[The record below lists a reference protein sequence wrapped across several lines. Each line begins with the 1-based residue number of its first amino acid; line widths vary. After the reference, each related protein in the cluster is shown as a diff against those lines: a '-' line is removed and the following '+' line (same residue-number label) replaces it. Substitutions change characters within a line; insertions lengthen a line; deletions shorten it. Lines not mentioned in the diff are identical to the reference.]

1 MLKLIST
8 DLTLDASAI
17 EGMPSRTVS
26 GVAVPYGVAATVSD
40 GTKVI
45 FEEGSLPT
53 DGKAPK
59 LYLNH
64 SSEQAVGLV
73 FERTNVSGEGMMFS
87 ARISKTALG
96 DEALTLALDGVIDS
110 VSVGVNPT
118 KFKMQKDGT
127 MLVQAADW
135 IELSLVTGRPAFSGA
150 VITEVAATEPETE
163 TETIPHDDNE
173 TDIIQIEV
181 TQQETEN
188 MNEATPVEAAIPT
201 SPVVFA
207 EAKREFRMPSAGE
220 YLAAMHIGGDT
231 FRKVNAA
238 FHDAARKNQSAIE
251 AVSQDLTS
259 DTPGLLPVPVLGP
272 VFQNY
277 NFLRPTV
284 AAFGT
289 RAMPQGSG
297 ISFTRPSITTP
308 TAAGVQSTQ
317 GTAVTS
323 QTMILAANSV
333 SRQTVAGSIQIA
345 QQTMDFTDPAAMN
358 VILNDLAGQYLKQT
372 DNIAIDYIVSQKQ
385 ASGFTWTVTA
395 GDATTL
401 MNAIY
406 GCAENISSTTNLFP
420 THLVVSPNVWAKLG
434 AQLDDSK
441 RPLFPAIGAPGL
453 MGQNTLGAG
462 NATSWSGMN
471 PLGLEI
477 VVDGNAA
484 SNTMLVV
491 HGPAIELYEAQQGM
505 RSVEVPDLLARTF
518 SYYGYFATFVQD
530 AQNPSAVAGSQFV
543 QAITVA

>member
-8 DLTLDASAI
+8 DLTMDASAV
-17 EGMPSRTVS
+17 EGVPSRTVS

-45 FEEGSLPT
+45 FEKGSLPT
-53 DGKAPK
+53 EGKAPK
-59 LYLNH
+59 LYVNH
-64 SSEQAVGLV
+64 DSEQAVGIV
-73 FERTNVSGEGMMFS
+73 TERTEMQDGMFFS
-87 ARISKTALG
+87 ARFSKTSRAE
-96 DEALTLALDGVIDS
+96 EALQLSLDGVIDS

-118 KFKMQKDGT
+118 KFKIQDDGT

-135 IELSLVTGRPAFSGA
+135 IELSLVTGRPAFAGA
-150 VITEVAATEPETE
+150 VITEVAASEP
-163 TETIPHDDNE
+163 ETIPHDEQEKDIIETEVPEQENE
-173 TDIIQIEV
+173 TMSES
-181 TQQETEN
+181 
-188 MNEATPVEAAIPT
+188 TPVEAAIPT

-207 EAKREFRMPSAGE
+207 ESKREFKMPSAGE

-231 FRKVNAA
+231 YRKVNAA
-238 FHDAARKNQSAIE
+238 FHDAARRNQSAIE

-277 NFLRPTV
+277 NFIRPTV
-284 AAFGT
+284 SAFGT

-308 TAAGVQSTQ
+308 TAAGKQNTQ

-323 QTMILAANSV
+323 QTMVLAANTV
-333 SRQTVAGSIQIA
+333 TRQTVAGSIQIA

-372 DNIAIDYIVSQKQ
+372 NDIAVDYLVAQKQ
-385 ASGFTWTVTA
+385 ASGYTWTVTA
-395 GDATTL
+395 GDVSTL
-401 MNAIY
+401 ITGIY
-406 GCAENISSTTNLFP
+406 GAAENISASTNLFP
-420 THLVVSPNVWAKLG
+420 THLVVSVDVWRKLG
-434 AQLDDSK
+434 SQVDDVN
-441 RPLFPAIGAPGL
+441 RPVFPAIGAPGL
-453 MGQNTLGAG
+453 IGQNTLGAG
-462 NATSWSGMN
+462 SAASWSGMN

-477 VVDGNAA
+477 IVDGNAA
-484 SNTMLVV
+484 SGTMLVV
-491 HGPAIELYEAQQGM
+491 HGPAVEFYEAQQGM

>member
-8 DLTLDASAI
+8 DLTLDAAAI
-17 EGMPSRTVS
+17 EGMPSRSVS

-59 LYLNH
+59 IYLNH
-64 SSEQAVGLV
+64 NSEQAVGLV
-73 FERTNVSGEGMMFS
+73 SERVSTSEGMLFT

-96 DEALTLALDGVIDS
+96 EEALTLALDGVIDS

-118 KFKMQKDGT
+118 KFKITDDGT

-135 IELSLVTGRPAFSGA
+135 IELSLVTGRPAFAGA
-150 VITEVAATEPETE
+150 VITEVAASEA
-163 TETIPHDDNE
+163 ETIPHQDTE
-173 TDIIQIEV
+173 KDIIQEEV
-181 TQQETEN
+181 TQQETET

-231 FRKVNAA
+231 YRKVNAA
-238 FHDAARKNQSAIE
+238 YHEAARKNQSAIE

-277 NFLRPTV
+277 NFIRPTV
-284 AAFGT
+284 SAFGT

-308 TAAGVQSTQ
+308 TAAGKQNTQ
-317 GTAVTS
+317 GTAVAS
-323 QTMILAANSV
+323 QTMVLAANTV
-333 SRQTVAGSIQIA
+333 TRQTVAGSIQIA

-358 VILNDLAGQYLKQT
+358 VILSDLAGQYLKQT
-372 DNIAIDYIVSQKQ
+372 NDIAVDYLVSQKQ
-385 ASGFTWTVTA
+385 TSGYTWTVTA
-395 GDATTL
+395 GDVSSLITG
-401 MNAIY
+401 IY
-406 GCAENISSTTNLFP
+406 GAAENISASTNLFP
-420 THLVVSPNVWAKLG
+420 THLVCSVDVWRKLG
-434 AQLDDSK
+434 SQVDDVN
-441 RPLFPAIGAPGL
+441 RPVFPAIGAPGL
-453 MGQNTLGAG
+453 IGQNTLGAG
-462 NATSWSGMN
+462 SAASWSGMN

-484 SNTMLVV
+484 AGTMLVV
-491 HGPAIELYEAQQGM
+491 HAPAVEFYEAQQGM

>member
-1 MLKLIST
+1 MLKFIST
-8 DLTLDASAI
+8 DLTLDASAV
-17 EGMPSRTVS
+17 EGVASRSIS
-26 GVAVPYGVAATVSD
+26 GVAVPYGVSATVSD

-45 FEEGSLPT
+45 FEEGSLPI

-64 SSEQAVGLV
+64 DSEQAVGIV
-73 FERTNVSGEGMMFS
+73 TERVNTPEGMMFS
-87 ARISKTALG
+87 ARLSKTARAE
-96 DEALTLALDGVIDS
+96 EALQLSLDSVIDS

-127 MLVQAADW
+127 MLVEAADW

-150 VITEVAATEPETE
+150 VITDVAASEPES
-163 TETIPHDDNE
+163 IPHE
-173 TDIIQIEV
+173 EVSEDIIQEEV
-181 TQQETEN
+181 SPQENTT
-188 MNEATPVEAAIPT
+188 MNEATPVEATIPT

-207 EAKREFRMPSAGE
+207 EPKREFRMPSAGE

-231 FRKVNAA
+231 YRKVNAA
-238 FHDAARKNQSAIE
+238 FHDAARRNQSAIE

-272 VFQNY
+272 LFQNVNLQY
-277 NFLRPTV
+277 RPV
-284 AAFGT
+284 VNAFGT

-308 TAAGVQSTQ
+308 TSSGVQSTQ
-317 GTAVTS
+317 GTAVSS
-323 QTMILAANSV
+323 QTMVLAANTV

-358 VILNDLAGQYLKQT
+358 IILNDLAGQYLKQT
-372 DNIAIDYIVSQKQ
+372 DNIAADYLVAQKQ

-395 GDATTL
+395 GDATSL

-406 GCAENISSTTNLFP
+406 GCAENISTTTNLFP
-420 THLVVSPNVWAKLG
+420 THMVVSPNVWAKLG

-471 PLGLEI
+471 PLGLEL
-477 VVDGNAA
+477 VVDGNLA
-484 SNTMLVV
+484 SNTMLIV

-505 RSVEVPDLLARTF
+505 RSVDVPDLLARTF
-518 SYYGYFATFVQD
+518 SYYGYFATFAQD
-530 AQNPSAVAGSQFV
+530 AQNPTAVAGSQFI
-543 QAITVA
+543 QAVTIA

>member
-1 MLKLIST
+1 MLKFIST
-8 DLTLDASAI
+8 DLTLDASAV
-17 EGMPSRTVS
+17 EGVASRTVS
-26 GVAVPYGVAATVSD
+26 GVAVPYGIAATVSD

-64 SSEQAVGLV
+64 DSEQAVGIV
-73 FERTNVSGEGMMFS
+73 TERVDTPEGMMFS
-87 ARISKTALG
+87 ARISKTPQG
-96 DEALTLALDGVIDS
+96 ETALTLALDKVIDS

-150 VITEVAATEPETE
+150 VITDVAASEPES
-163 TETIPHDDNE
+163 IPHE
-173 TDIIQIEV
+173 EVSEDIIQEEV
-181 TQQETEN
+181 SPQEKTTMSES
-188 MNEATPVEAAIPT
+188 TPVEATIPT

-207 EAKREFRMPSAGE
+207 EPKREFRMPSAGE

-231 FRKVNAA
+231 YRKVNAA
-238 FHDAARKNQSAIE
+238 FHDAARRNQSAIE

-272 VFQNY
+272 LFQNVNLQY
-277 NFLRPTV
+277 RPV
-284 AAFGT
+284 VNAFGT

-308 TAAGVQSTQ
+308 TSSGVQSTQ
-317 GTAVTS
+317 GTAVSS
-323 QTMILAANSV
+323 QTMVLAANTV

-358 VILNDLAGQYLKQT
+358 IILNDLAGQYLKQT
-372 DNIAIDYIVSQKQ
+372 DNIAADYLVAQKQ

-395 GDATTL
+395 GDASSL

-406 GCAENISSTTNLFP
+406 GCAENISTTTNLFP
-420 THLVVSPNVWAKLG
+420 THMVVSPNVWAKLG

-471 PLGLEI
+471 PLGLEL
-477 VVDGNAA
+477 VVDGNLA
-484 SNTMLVV
+484 SNTMLIV

-518 SYYGYFATFVQD
+518 SYYGYFATFAQD
-530 AQNPSAVAGSQFV
+530 AQNPTAVAGSQFI
-543 QAITVA
+543 QAITIA

>member
-1 MLKLIST
+1 MLKFIST
-8 DLTLDASAI
+8 DLTLDASAV
-17 EGMPSRTVS
+17 EGVASRTVS
-26 GVAVPYGVAATVSD
+26 GVAVPYGIAATVSD

-73 FERTNVSGEGMMFS
+73 FERTNVAGEGMMFS

-135 IELSLVTGRPAFSGA
+135 IELSLVTGRPAFAGA
-150 VITEVAATEPETE
+150 VITDVAASEPES
-163 TETIPHDDNE
+163 IPHE
-173 TDIIQIEV
+173 EVSEDIIQEEV
-181 TQQETEN
+181 SPQEKTTMSES
-188 MNEATPVEAAIPT
+188 TPVEATIPT

-207 EAKREFRMPSAGE
+207 EPKREFRMPSAGE

-231 FRKVNAA
+231 YRKVNAA
-238 FHDAARKNQSAIE
+238 FHDAARRNQSAIE

-272 VFQNY
+272 LFQNVNLQY
-277 NFLRPTV
+277 RPV
-284 AAFGT
+284 VNAFGT

-323 QTMILAANSV
+323 QTMVLAANSV
-333 SRQTVAGSIQIA
+333 SRQTVSGSIQIA

-358 VILNDLAGQYLKQT
+358 IILNDLAGQYLKQT
-372 DNIAIDYIVSQKQ
+372 DNIAADYLVAQKQ

-395 GDATTL
+395 GDASSL
-401 MNAIY
+401 MTAIY
-406 GCAENISSTTNLFP
+406 GCAENISTTTNLFP
-420 THLVVSPNVWAKLG
+420 THMVVSPNVWAKLG
-434 AQLDDSK
+434 AQLDNSK

-471 PLGLEI
+471 PLGLEL
-477 VVDGNAA
+477 VVDGNLA
-484 SNTMLVV
+484 SNTMLIV

-518 SYYGYFATFVQD
+518 SYYGYFATFAQD
-530 AQNPSAVAGSQFV
+530 AQNPTAVAGSQFI
-543 QAITVA
+543 QAITIA

>member
-1 MLKLIST
+1 MLKLISH
-8 DLTLDASAI
+8 DLTLDASKV
-17 EGMPSRTVS
+17 EGVPSRTVS

-45 FEEGSLPT
+45 FEAGSLPT

-59 LYLNH
+59 LYVNH
-64 SSEQAVGLV
+64 DSEQAVGIV
-73 FERTNVSGEGMMFS
+73 TERVETSEGMMFS
-87 ARISKTALG
+87 ARFSKTSRA
-96 DEALTLALDGVIDS
+96 DEALQLSLDGVIDS

-118 KFKMQKDGT
+118 KFKIKDDGT

-135 IELSLVTGRPAFSGA
+135 LEISLVTGRPAFADA
-150 VITEVAATEPETE
+150 VITQVAASEGESIPQEETE
-163 TETIPHDDNE
+163 ITN
-173 TDIIQIEV
+173 IQIEV
-181 TQQETEN
+181 PEQEKETMSAE
-188 MNEATPVEAAIPT
+188 TPIEAAIPT

-238 FHDAARKNQSAIE
+238 FHDAARRNQSAIE

-259 DTPGLLPVPVLGP
+259 DTPGLLPLPVLGP
-272 VFQNY
+272 VFQNVNLQY
-277 NFLRPTV
+277 RPVV

-297 ISFTRPSITTP
+297 ISFTRPSISTP
-308 TAAGVQSTQ
+308 TASGVQSTQ

-323 QTMILAANSV
+323 QTMVLAANTV
-333 SRQTVAGSIQIA
+333 TRQTVAGSIQIA

-358 VILNDLAGQYLKQT
+358 IILNDLAGQYLKQT
-372 DNIAIDYIVSQKQ
+372 DNIAADYLVAQKQ

-395 GDATTL
+395 GDASSL
-401 MNAIY
+401 MTAIY
-406 GCAENISSTTNLFP
+406 GCAENISTTTNLFP
-420 THLVVSPNVWAKLG
+420 THMVVSPNVWAKLG
-434 AQLDDSK
+434 SQLDNSK

-453 MGQNTLGAG
+453 IGQNTLGAG

-471 PLGLEI
+471 PLGLEL
-477 VVDGNAA
+477 VVDGNLA
-484 SNTMLVV
+484 SNTMLIV

-518 SYYGYFATFVQD
+518 SYYGYFATFAQD
-530 AQNPSAVAGSQFV
+530 AQNPSAVAGSQFI
-543 QAITVA
+543 QAITIA

>member
-1 MLKLIST
+1 MLKLISH
-8 DLTLDASAI
+8 DLTLDASKV
-17 EGMPSRTVS
+17 EGVPSRTVS

-45 FEEGSLPT
+45 FEAGSLPT

-59 LYLNH
+59 LYVNH
-64 SSEQAVGLV
+64 DSEQAVGIV
-73 FERTNVSGEGMMFS
+73 TERVETSDGMMFS
-87 ARISKTALG
+87 ARFSKTSRAE
-96 DEALTLALDGVIDS
+96 EALQLSLDGVIDS
-110 VSVGVNPT
+110 VSVGVNPV
-118 KFKMQKDGT
+118 KFKIKDDGT
-127 MLVQAADW
+127 MVVQAAEW
-135 IELSLVTGRPAFSGA
+135 IELSLVTGRPAFADA
-150 VITEVAATEPETE
+150 VITQVAASEGESIPQVETE
-163 TETIPHDDNE
+163 ITN
-173 TDIIQIEV
+173 IQIEV
-181 TQQETEN
+181 PEQEKETMSVE
-188 MNEATPVEAAIPT
+188 TPIEAAIPT

-238 FHDAARKNQSAIE
+238 FHDAARRNQSAIE

-272 VFQNY
+272 VFQNVNLQY
-277 NFLRPTV
+277 RPV
-284 AAFGT
+284 VNAFGT

-297 ISFTRPSITTP
+297 ITFTRPSITTP
-308 TAAGVQSTQ
+308 TSSGVQSTQ
-317 GTAVTS
+317 GTAVSS
-323 QTMILAANSV
+323 QTMVLAANSV

-358 VILNDLAGQYLKQT
+358 IILNDLAGQYLKQT
-372 DNIAIDYIVSQKQ
+372 DNIAADYLVAQKQ

-395 GDATTL
+395 GDATSL

-406 GCAENISSTTNLFP
+406 GCAENISTTTNLFP
-420 THLVVSPNVWAKLG
+420 THMVVSPNVWAKLG
-434 AQLDDSK
+434 SQLDNSK

-453 MGQNTLGAG
+453 IGQNTLGAG

-471 PLGLEI
+471 PLGLEL
-477 VVDGNAA
+477 VVDGNLA

-518 SYYGYFATFVQD
+518 SYYGYFATFAQD
-530 AQNPSAVAGSQFV
+530 AQNPSAVAGSQFI
-543 QAITVA
+543 QAITIA

>member
-1 MLKLIST
+1 MLKLISH
-8 DLTLDASAI
+8 DLTLDASKV
-17 EGMPSRTVS
+17 EGVPSRTVS

-45 FEEGSLPT
+45 FEAGSLPT

-59 LYLNH
+59 LYVNH
-64 SSEQAVGLV
+64 DSEQAVGIV
-73 FERTNVSGEGMMFS
+73 TERVETSEGMMFS
-87 ARISKTALG
+87 ARFSKTSRA
-96 DEALTLALDGVIDS
+96 DEALQLSLDGVIDS

-118 KFKMQKDGT
+118 KFKIKDDGT

-135 IELSLVTGRPAFSGA
+135 LEISLVTGRPAFSGA
-150 VITEVAATEPETE
+150 VITDVAASEPESIPQDE
-163 TETIPHDDNE
+163 TEITN
-173 TDIIQIEV
+173 IQIEV
-181 TQQETEN
+181 PEQEKETMSVE
-188 MNEATPVEAAIPT
+188 TPIEAAIPT

-207 EAKREFRMPSAGE
+207 ESKREFRMPSAGE

-259 DTPGLLPVPVLGP
+259 DTPGLLPVPVLGNL
-272 VFQNY
+272 FQNVNLQY
-277 NFLRPTV
+277 RPV
-284 AAFGT
+284 VNAFGT

-308 TAAGVQSTQ
+308 TSSGVQSTQ
-317 GTAVTS
+317 GTAVSS
-323 QTMILAANSV
+323 QTMVLAANTV
-333 SRQTVAGSIQIA
+333 TRQTVAGSIQIA

-358 VILNDLAGQYLKQT
+358 IILNDLAGQYLKQT
-372 DNIAIDYIVSQKQ
+372 DNIAADYLVAQKQ

-395 GDATTL
+395 GDASSL
-401 MNAIY
+401 MTAIY
-406 GCAENISSTTNLFP
+406 GCAENISTTTNLFP
-420 THLVVSPNVWAKLG
+420 THMVVSPNVWAKLG
-434 AQLDDSK
+434 SQLDNSK

-453 MGQNTLGAG
+453 IGQNTLGAG

-471 PLGLEI
+471 PLGLEL
-477 VVDGNAA
+477 VVDGNLA
-484 SNTMLVV
+484 SNTMLIV

-518 SYYGYFATFVQD
+518 SYYGYFATFAQD
-530 AQNPSAVAGSQFV
+530 AQNPSAVAGSQFI
-543 QAITVA
+543 QAITIA

>member
-1 MLKLIST
+1 MLKLISH
-8 DLTLDASAI
+8 DLTLDASKV
-17 EGMPSRTVS
+17 EGVPSRTVS

-45 FEEGSLPT
+45 FEAGSLPT

-59 LYLNH
+59 LYVNH
-64 SSEQAVGLV
+64 DSEQAVGIV
-73 FERTNVSGEGMMFS
+73 TERVETSEGMMFS
-87 ARISKTALG
+87 ARFSKTSRAE
-96 DEALTLALDGVIDS
+96 EALQLSLDGVIDS

-118 KFKMQKDGT
+118 KFKIKDDGT
-127 MLVQAADW
+127 MLVQAAEW
-135 IELSLVTGRPAFSGA
+135 IELSLVTGRPAFADA
-150 VITEVAATEPETE
+150 VITQVAASEGES
-163 TETIPHDDNE
+163 IPQDEIEITN
-173 TDIIQIEV
+173 IQIEV
-181 TQQETEN
+181 PEQEKETMSVE
-188 MNEATPVEAAIPT
+188 TPIEAAIPT

-238 FHDAARKNQSAIE
+238 FHDAARRNQSAIE

-259 DTPGLLPVPVLGP
+259 DTPGLLPLPVLGP
-272 VFQNY
+272 VFQNVNLQY
-277 NFLRPTV
+277 RPVV

-297 ISFTRPSITTP
+297 ISFTRPSISTP
-308 TAAGVQSTQ
+308 TASGVQSTQ

-323 QTMILAANSV
+323 QTMVLAANTV
-333 SRQTVAGSIQIA
+333 TRQTVAGSIQIA

-358 VILNDLAGQYLKQT
+358 IILNDLAGQYLKQT
-372 DNIAIDYIVSQKQ
+372 DNIAADYLVAQKQ

-395 GDATTL
+395 GDASSL
-401 MNAIY
+401 MTAIY
-406 GCAENISSTTNLFP
+406 GCAENISTTTNLFP
-420 THLVVSPNVWAKLG
+420 THMVVSPNVWAKLG
-434 AQLDDSK
+434 SQLDNSK

-453 MGQNTLGAG
+453 IGQNTLGAG

-471 PLGLEI
+471 PLGLEL
-477 VVDGNAA
+477 VVDGNLA
-484 SNTMLVV
+484 SNTMLIV

-518 SYYGYFATFVQD
+518 SYYGYFATFAQD
-530 AQNPSAVAGSQFV
+530 AQNPSAVAGSQFI
-543 QAITVA
+543 QAITIA

>member
-1 MLKLIST
+1 MLKLISH
-8 DLTLDASAI
+8 DLTLDASKV
-17 EGMPSRTVS
+17 EGVPSRTVS

-45 FEEGSLPT
+45 FEAGSLPT

-59 LYLNH
+59 LYVNH
-64 SSEQAVGLV
+64 DSEQAVGIV
-73 FERTNVSGEGMMFS
+73 TERVETSEGMMFS
-87 ARISKTALG
+87 ARFSKTSRA
-96 DEALTLALDGVIDS
+96 DEALQLSLDGVIDS

-118 KFKMQKDGT
+118 KFKIKDDGT

-135 IELSLVTGRPAFSGA
+135 LEISLVTGRPAFADA
-150 VITEVAATEPETE
+150 VITQVAASEGESIPQEETE
-163 TETIPHDDNE
+163 ITN
-173 TDIIQIEV
+173 IQIEV
-181 TQQETEN
+181 PEQEKETMSVE
-188 MNEATPVEAAIPT
+188 TPIEAAIPT

-238 FHDAARKNQSAIE
+238 FHDAARRNQSAIE

-272 VFQNY
+272 VFQNVNLQY
-277 NFLRPTV
+277 RPV
-284 AAFGT
+284 VNAFGT

-297 ISFTRPSITTP
+297 ITFTRPSITTP
-308 TAAGVQSTQ
+308 TSSGVQSTQ
-317 GTAVTS
+317 GTAVSS
-323 QTMILAANSV
+323 QTMVLAANSV

-358 VILNDLAGQYLKQT
+358 IILNDLAGQYLKQT
-372 DNIAIDYIVSQKQ
+372 DNIAADYLVAQKQ

-395 GDATTL
+395 GDASSL
-401 MNAIY
+401 MTAIY
-406 GCAENISSTTNLFP
+406 GCAENISTTTNLFP
-420 THLVVSPNVWAKLG
+420 THMVVSPNVWAKLG
-434 AQLDDSK
+434 SQLDNSK

-453 MGQNTLGAG
+453 IGQNTLGAG

-471 PLGLEI
+471 PLGLEL
-477 VVDGNAA
+477 VVDGNLA
-484 SNTMLVV
+484 SNTMLIV

-518 SYYGYFATFVQD
+518 SYYGYFATFAQD
-530 AQNPSAVAGSQFV
+530 AQNPSAVAGSQFI
-543 QAITVA
+543 QAITIA

>member
-8 DLTLDASAI
+8 DLTLDAAAI
-17 EGMPSRTVS
+17 EGVPSRTVS
-26 GVAVPYGVAATVSD
+26 GIAVPYGVAATVSD

-45 FEEGSLPT
+45 FEKGSLPT

-59 LYLNH
+59 IYLNH
-64 SSEQAVGLV
+64 NSEQAVGLIQ
-73 FERTNVSGEGMMFS
+73 ERVDTEEGMLFT

-96 DEALTLALDGVIDS
+96 EEALTLALDGVIDS

-150 VITEVAATEPETE
+150 IITDVAATEPET
-163 TETIPHDDNE
+163 IPHE
-173 TDIIQIEV
+173 EEQKDIIQEEV
-181 TQQETEN
+181 SNEEN
-188 MNEATPVEAAIPT
+188 PTMSESTPVEAAIIPT

-207 EAKREFRMPSAGE
+207 EPKREFKMPSAGD

-231 FRKVNAA
+231 YRKVNAA
-238 FHDAARKNQSAIE
+238 FHDAARRGQSAIE

-277 NFLRPTV
+277 NFMRPTV
-284 AAFGT
+284 SAFGT
-289 RAMPQGSG
+289 RAMPNGSG

-308 TAAGVQSTQ
+308 TAAGKQTTQ

-323 QTMILAANSV
+323 QTMVLAANTV
-333 SRQTVAGSIQIA
+333 TRQTVAGSIQIA

-372 DNIAIDYIVSQKQ
+372 NDIAIDYLVSQKQ
-385 ASGFTWTVTA
+385 ASGYTWTVTA
-395 GDATTL
+395 GDVSSLIAG
-401 MNAIY
+401 IY
-406 GCAENISSTTNLFP
+406 GSAENISATTNLFP
-420 THLVVSPNVWAKLG
+420 THLVCSVDVWRKLG
-434 AQLDDSK
+434 SQVDDVN
-441 RPLFPAIGAPGL
+441 RPVFPAIGAPGL
-453 MGQNTLGAG
+453 IGQNTLGAG
-462 NATSWSGMN
+462 SAASWSGMN

-484 SNTMLVV
+484 AGTMLVV
-491 HGPAIELYEAQQGM
+491 HAPAVEFYEAQQGM

-530 AQNPSAVAGSQFV
+530 AQNPTAVAGSQFV

>member
-1 MLKLIST
+1 MLKLISH
-8 DLTLDASAI
+8 DLTLDASKV
-17 EGMPSRTVS
+17 EGVPSRTVS

-45 FEEGSLPT
+45 FEAGSLPT

-59 LYLNH
+59 LYVNH
-64 SSEQAVGLV
+64 DSEQAVGIV
-73 FERTNVSGEGMMFS
+73 TERVETSDGMMFS
-87 ARISKTALG
+87 ARFSKTSRAE
-96 DEALTLALDGVIDS
+96 EALQLSLDGVIDS
-110 VSVGVNPT
+110 VSVGVNPL
-118 KFKMQKDGT
+118 KFKIKDDGT
-127 MLVQAADW
+127 MVVQAAEW
-135 IELSLVTGRPAFSGA
+135 IELSLVTGRPAFADA
-150 VITEVAATEPETE
+150 VITQVAASEGESIPQVETE
-163 TETIPHDDNE
+163 ITN
-173 TDIIQIEV
+173 IQIEV
-181 TQQETEN
+181 PEQEKET
-188 MNEATPVEAAIPT
+188 MSAEAPIEAAIPT

-207 EAKREFRMPSAGE
+207 ESKREFKMPSAGE
-220 YLAAMHIGGDT
+220 YLAAMHIGGET

-238 FHDAARKNQSAIE
+238 FHDAARRNQSAIE

-259 DTPGLLPVPVLGP
+259 DTPGLLPLPVLGP
-272 VFQNY
+272 VFQNVNLQY
-277 NFLRPTV
+277 RPVV

-297 ISFTRPSITTP
+297 ISFTRPSISTP

-323 QTMILAANSV
+323 QTMVLAANTV
-333 SRQTVAGSIQIA
+333 TRQTVAGSIQIA

-358 VILNDLAGQYLKQT
+358 IILNDLAGQYLKQT
-372 DNIAIDYIVSQKQ
+372 DNIAVDYLVAQKQ

-395 GDATTL
+395 GDATSL

-406 GCAENISSTTNLFP
+406 GCAVNISSTTNLFP
-420 THLVVSPNVWAKLG
+420 THLVVSPDVWSKLG
-434 AQLDDSK
+434 AQLDSSK

-453 MGQNTLGAG
+453 IGQNTLGAG

-471 PLGLEI
+471 PLGLEL

-484 SNTMLVV
+484 SGTMLVV
-491 HGPAIELYEAQQGM
+491 HGPAVELYEAQQGM

-518 SYYGYFATFVQD
+518 SYYGYFATFAQD
-530 AQNPSAVAGSQFV
+530 AQNPTAVAGSQFI

>member
-1 MLKLIST
+1 MLKLISH
-8 DLTLDASAI
+8 DLTLDASKV
-17 EGMPSRTVS
+17 EGVPSRTVS

-45 FEEGSLPT
+45 FEAGSLPT

-59 LYLNH
+59 LYVNH
-64 SSEQAVGLV
+64 DSEQAVGIV
-73 FERTNVSGEGMMFS
+73 TERTEMADGMFFS
-87 ARISKTALG
+87 ARFSKTSRAE
-96 DEALTLALDGVIDS
+96 EALQLSLDGVIDS

-118 KFKMQKDGT
+118 KFKIKDDGT
-127 MLVQAADW
+127 MVVQAAEW
-135 IELSLVTGRPAFSGA
+135 IELSLVTGRPAFADA
-150 VITEVAATEPETE
+150 VITQVAASEGESIPQDETE
-163 TETIPHDDNE
+163 ITN
-173 TDIIQIEV
+173 IQIEV
-181 TQQETEN
+181 PEQEKETMSVE
-188 MNEATPVEAAIPT
+188 TPIEAAIPT

-238 FHDAARKNQSAIE
+238 FHDAARRNQSAIE

-259 DTPGLLPVPVLGP
+259 DTPGLLPLPVLGP
-272 VFQNY
+272 VFQNVNLQY
-277 NFLRPTV
+277 RPVV

-297 ISFTRPSITTP
+297 ISFTRPSISTP
-308 TAAGVQSTQ
+308 TASGVQSTQ

-323 QTMILAANSV
+323 QTMVLAANTV
-333 SRQTVAGSIQIA
+333 TRQTVAGSIQIA

-358 VILNDLAGQYLKQT
+358 IILNDLAGQYLKQT
-372 DNIAIDYIVSQKQ
+372 DNIAADYLVAQKQ

-395 GDATTL
+395 GDASSL
-401 MNAIY
+401 MTAIY
-406 GCAENISSTTNLFP
+406 GCAENISTTTNLFP
-420 THLVVSPNVWAKLG
+420 THMVVSPNVWAKLG
-434 AQLDDSK
+434 SQLDNSK

-453 MGQNTLGAG
+453 IGQNTLGAG

-471 PLGLEI
+471 PLGLEL
-477 VVDGNAA
+477 VVDGNLA
-484 SNTMLVV
+484 SNTMLIV

-518 SYYGYFATFVQD
+518 SYYGYFATFAQD
-530 AQNPSAVAGSQFV
+530 AQNPSAVAGSQFI
-543 QAITVA
+543 QAITIA

>member
-1 MLKLIST
+1 MLKLISH
-8 DLTLDASAI
+8 DLTLDASKV
-17 EGMPSRTVS
+17 EGVPSRTVS

-45 FEEGSLPT
+45 FEAGSLPT

-59 LYLNH
+59 LYVNH
-64 SSEQAVGLV
+64 DSEQAVGIV
-73 FERTNVSGEGMMFS
+73 TERVETSDGMMFS
-87 ARISKTALG
+87 ARFSKTSRAE
-96 DEALTLALDGVIDS
+96 EALQLSLDGVIDS
-110 VSVGVNPT
+110 VSVGVNPL
-118 KFKMQKDGT
+118 KFKIKDDGT
-127 MLVQAADW
+127 MVVQAAEW
-135 IELSLVTGRPAFSGA
+135 IELSLVTGRPAFADA
-150 VITEVAATEPETE
+150 VITQVAASEGESIPQVETE
-163 TETIPHDDNE
+163 ITN
-173 TDIIQIEV
+173 IQIEV
-181 TQQETEN
+181 PEQEKET
-188 MNEATPVEAAIPT
+188 MSAEAPIEAAIPT

-207 EAKREFRMPSAGE
+207 ESKREFRMPSAGE

-238 FHDAARKNQSAIE
+238 FHDAARRNQSAIE

-272 VFQNY
+272 VFQNVNLQY
-277 NFLRPTV
+277 RPV
-284 AAFGT
+284 VNAFGT

-323 QTMILAANSV
+323 QTMVLAANSV
-333 SRQTVAGSIQIA
+333 SRQTIAGSIQIA

-358 VILNDLAGQYLKQT
+358 IILNDLAGQYLKQT
-372 DNIAIDYIVSQKQ
+372 DNIAVDYLVAQKQ

-395 GDATTL
+395 GDATSL

-406 GCAENISSTTNLFP
+406 GCAVNISSTTNLFP
-420 THLVVSPNVWAKLG
+420 THMVVSPDVWSKLG
-434 AQLDDSK
+434 SQLDNSK

-453 MGQNTLGAG
+453 IGQNTLGAG

-471 PLGLEI
+471 PLGLEL

-484 SNTMLVV
+484 ANTMLIV

-530 AQNPSAVAGSQFV
+530 AQNPTAVAGSQFI
-543 QAITVA
+543 QAITIA

>member
-1 MLKLIST
+1 MLKLISH
-8 DLTLDASAI
+8 DLTLDASKV
-17 EGMPSRTVS
+17 EGVPSRTVS

-45 FEEGSLPT
+45 FEAGSLPT
-53 DGKAPK
+53 EGKAPK
-59 LYLNH
+59 LYVNH
-64 SSEQAVGLV
+64 DSEQAVGIV
-73 FERTNVSGEGMMFS
+73 TERVETPEGMMFS
-87 ARISKTALG
+87 ARFSKTSRAE
-96 DEALTLALDGVIDS
+96 EALQLSLDGVIDS

-118 KFKMQKDGT
+118 KFKIQDDGT

-135 IELSLVTGRPAFSGA
+135 LELSLVTGRPAFADA
-150 VITEVAATEPETE
+150 VITQVAASEPES
-163 TETIPHDDNE
+163 IPQDEAEISN
-173 TDIIQIEV
+173 IKLEV
-181 TQQETEN
+181 LEQEKEN
-188 MNEATPVEAAIPT
+188 MSEETPIEAAIPT

-207 EAKREFRMPSAGE
+207 ESKREFKMPSAGE

-231 FRKVNAA
+231 YRKVNAA
-238 FHDAARKNQSAIE
+238 FQEAARKGQSAIE
-251 AVSQDLTS
+251 AVSQDLTT

-277 NFLRPTV
+277 NFMRPTV
-284 AAFGT
+284 SAFGT

-323 QTMILAANSV
+323 QTMVLAANTV
-333 SRQTVAGSIQIA
+333 TRQTVAGSIQIA

-358 VILNDLAGQYLKQT
+358 VILSDLAGQYLKQSN
-372 DNIAIDYIVSQKQ
+372 DIAIDYLVSQKQ
-385 ASGFTWTVTA
+385 ASGYTWTVTA
-395 GDATTL
+395 GDVSTL
-401 MNAIY
+401 ITGIY
-406 GCAENISSTTNLFP
+406 GCAENISATTNLFP
-420 THLVVSPNVWAKLG
+420 THLVCSVDVWKKLG
-434 AQLDDSK
+434 SQVDDVN
-441 RPLFPAIGAPGL
+441 RPVFPAIGAPGL
-453 MGQNTLGAG
+453 IGQNTLGAG
-462 NATSWSGMN
+462 SAASWSGMN

-477 VVDGNAA
+477 VVDGSAA
-484 SNTMLVV
+484 AGTMLVV
-491 HGPAIELYEAQQGM
+491 HAPAVEFYEAQQGM

>member
-17 EGMPSRTVS
+17 EGVPSRTVS

-45 FEEGSLPT
+45 FEAGSLPT
-53 DGKAPK
+53 EGKAPK

-73 FERTNVSGEGMMFS
+73 SELVDTPEGMMFS

-96 DEALTLALDGVIDS
+96 EEALTLALDGVIDS

-135 IELSLVTGRPAFSGA
+135 IELSLVTGRPAFAGA
-150 VITEVAATEPETE
+150 VITEVAASEP
-163 TETIPHDDNE
+163 ETIPHDVQE
-173 TDIIQIEV
+173 KDIIQVEL
-181 TQQETEN
+181 TQQETKT
-188 MNEATPVEAAIPT
+188 MNEVTPIEAAIPT

-207 EAKREFRMPSAGE
+207 EAKREFKMPSAGE

-238 FHDAARKNQSAIE
+238 FHDAARRDQSAIE

-272 VFQNY
+272 VFQNVNLQY
-277 NFLRPTV
+277 RPV
-284 AAFGT
+284 VNAFGT

-308 TAAGVQSTQ
+308 TASGVQSTQ

-323 QTMILAANSV
+323 QTMVLAANSV
-333 SRQTVAGSIQIA
+333 TRQTIAGSIQIA

-358 VILNDLAGQYLKQT
+358 IILNDLAGQYLKQT
-372 DNIAIDYIVSQKQ
+372 DNIAVDYLVAQKQ

-395 GDATTL
+395 GDATSL

-406 GCAENISSTTNLFP
+406 GCAVNISSTTNLFP
-420 THLVVSPNVWAKLG
+420 THMVVSPDVWSKLG
-434 AQLDDSK
+434 SQLDNSK

-453 MGQNTLGAG
+453 IGQNTLGAG

-471 PLGLEI
+471 PLGLEL

-484 SNTMLVV
+484 SGTMLIV

-530 AQNPSAVAGSQFV
+530 AQNPTAVAGSQFI
-543 QAITVA
+543 QAVTIA